1 MDEPHRSTAPS
12 VRVRHGLGDA
22 RRPITVIHVLGEHDF
37 ASRALLASALEPLQ
51 GHVVVDLA
59 ACTFIDTS
67 VIGAIIGK
75 ALALGKVGQRLEVV
89 VPPTGGFVSRT
100 VERLGVR
107 TLLPVVDAP
116 PATSGRAA
124 G

>member
-1 MDEPHRSTAPS
+1 MDEPSTSTAPR
-12 VRVRHGLGDA
+12 VRVRYGLGDP

-37 ASRALLASALEPLQ
+37 ASRSLLAGALEPLE

-59 ACTFIDTS
+59 ACTFIETS
-67 VIGAIIGK
+67 LIGTIIGK
-75 ALALGKVGQRLEVV
+75 AVALAKAGQQLEVV

-107 TLLPVVDAP
+107 TLLPVLDAL
-116 PATSGRAA
+116 PAGSARA
-124 G
+124 GD